1 MRKPSEEENNAWLA
15 HARELDFLNEQENF
29 TLSRFI
35 VEKFEEDLIYVKFI
49 TPTPAEEHTGIQLHL
64 KTPPILFDR
73 TPSGEIIIPGRWW
86 ASTFE
91 RLANHP
97 DAPPEVRQSALN
109 LSRDLDFSDCLLPAD
124 TDTIEI
130 QALDH
135 SGNRV
140 PYEALKPGTICVVR
154 VIVT

>member
-15 HARELDFLNEQENF
+15 HARELDFLNEQGNF
-29 TLSRFI
+29 TLGRFI
-35 VEKFEEDLIYVKFI
+35 IEKFEGDLVYVKFI
-49 TPTPAEEHTGIQLHL
+49 TPMPAEEHTGTQLHL

-86 ASTFE
+86 ASLFE
-91 RLANHP
+91 KVAGHP
-97 DAPPEVRQSALN
+97 DAPAELVQAALYG
-109 LSRDLDFSDCLLPAD
+109 SRYFGFSDCLLPVD

-154 VIVT
+154 LTVT